1 MIKLAGLVSDK
12 RIVVKEADETSSQ
25 LSVQDMT
32 YFKEQVTNLLNSLD
46 DSHQEM
52 GSQLEMAADETCV
65 DMYKQME
72 AQVSRY
78 FEASKKSLE
87 YLNKYLDKM
96 TKRVSTLQTPMEA
109 SPAVRP
115 ASVSTSHPNEI

>member
-52 GSQLEMAADETCV
+52 GSQLEMAADETGV